1 MTIPSQI
8 NTVETKGKKV
18 ASTAIATTSK
28 STVVSTNVYPQA
40 KLVSGEQW
48 EEEREIEAEKLEG
61 FTANENKTFSQTAGQ
76 FMSHH
81 YR

>member
-1 MTIPSQI
+1 MTILSQI

-40 KLVSGEQW
+40 KLVSGEQ
-48 EEEREIEAEKLEG
+48 
-61 FTANENKTFSQTAGQ
+61 
-76 FMSHH
+76 
-81 YR
+81 

>member
-1 MTIPSQI
+1 MTILSQI

-18 ASTAIATTSK
+18 ASTTIATTSK
-28 STVVSTNVYPQA
+28 STVVNTNVYPQVKWGA
-40 KLVSGEQW
+40 VRRGKGNRNRKAGRLYYKCIQ
-48 EEEREIEAEKLEG
+48 A
-61 FTANENKTFSQTAGQ
+61 FSHTTGQ